1 MGIVR
6 FSVSSKVRWS
16 SLLPCDEASVPATI
30 ATSVT
35 AGLAALANPRT
46 VTCGNV
52 TGTVRKSWM
61 LVRFNRSSLNTPF
74 GRLVSSSAT
83 EECVFEL
90 NKYEFE
96 VRPKSGLDEVEELR
110 LKFVLSA
117 AA

>member
-1 MGIVR
+1 MVR

-16 SLLPCDEASVPATI
+16 SLLPCEDASVPATI
-30 ATSVT
+30 ETSVI
-35 AGLAALANPRT
+35 AGLIALENPRT

-74 GRLVSSSAT
+74 GRLVSNSAT
-83 EECVFEL
+83 DECVFEL

-96 VRPKSGLDEVEELR
+96 VSPKSGPEEVEELR
-110 LKFVLSA
+110 LKLVLS
-117 AA
+117 